1 MMFQNCVEDKWG
13 RIYES
18 SSESDNDEDD
28 EDGDGDWDDDD
39 DEELEEEQD
48 GIAEHHDVK
57 NFRLVSL
64 SSFLFLGL
72 QETLC
77 HFWSYACASLMC
89 ALHVF
94 PCVFSHC
101 MSSIRVLKVCPQYV
115 FSFVFLM
122 CLLIVSLCAF

>member
-18 SSESDNDEDD
+18 SSESDDDDEE
-28 EDGDGDWDDDD
+28 EDGDGDWDDND

-57 NFRLVSL
+57 NFRLVS
-64 SSFLFLGL
+64 SFLFLGL

-77 HFWSYACASLMC
+77 HCWFFFRRFYCFHWWIYNISKILAI
-89 ALHVF
+89 F
-94 PCVFSHC
+94 RQF
-101 MSSIRVLKVCPQYV
+101 
-115 FSFVFLM
+115 FL
-122 CLLIVSLCAF
+122 IP